1 MWESLREFQE
11 SAREE
16 GRAEGIVEGE
26 SKGKA
31 ISVYTCVKHFVDS
44 TDYTLEEALEL
55 LELTEEDYIKGK
67 AMVQQQES
75 NHS

>member
-11 SAREE
+11 SVREE
-16 GRAEGIVEGE
+16 GR
-26 SKGKA
+26 A

-75 NHS
+75 NHSSNMMEVND

>member
-16 GRAEGIVEGE
+16 GRAEGKVEGR
-26 SKGKA
+26 A

-55 LELTEEDYIKGK
+55 LGLTEEEYIKGK
-67 AMVQQQES
+67 AMVQEQES